1 MKIIKRI
8 LIILIIIFIIIAS
21 IITVYFIFQTNKR
34 TYTDNDFNI
43 ETIISSTDYDNDGI
57 DDYSDILQGAKIEA
71 EKKTKYKS
79 AYYAGGYPPDTEGV
93 CTDMVWRALKN
104 AGYLLKDMVD
114 EDIKNNVDEY
124 PRVNGKPDPNID
136 FRRVPNL
143 KVYFERNQISLT
155 TDLSKIEEWQQGD
168 IVVFGN
174 SHIGIISDKRNKKGI
189 PYLLHNA
196 GQLLREEDVLE
207 IYNKYNPITGHYRMK
222 EL

>member
-8 LIILIIIFIIIAS
+8 LIILIITFIIIAS

-34 TYTDNDFNI
+34 TYTDNDFYI